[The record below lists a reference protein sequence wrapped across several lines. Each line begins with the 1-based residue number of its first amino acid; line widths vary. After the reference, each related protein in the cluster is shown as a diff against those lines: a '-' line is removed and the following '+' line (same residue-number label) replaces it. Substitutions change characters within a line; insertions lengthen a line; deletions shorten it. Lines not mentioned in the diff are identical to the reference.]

1 MSLKKT
7 LASTLVGGLVAGAAM
22 VAAAGPAAAIDE
34 GTQLSGGIGWFDT
47 VGPLSAQSPAT
58 QIFDGAGTARPWAT
72 LTTENPCPAGA
83 TQMYVYVRI
92 PQPGVPENE
101 WTQVSLGGA
110 ITTSDADGRFYSTT
124 TSQADRIAQKSEVQ
138 TYTAANGGAG
148 DFPFLAVC
156 RDNTLASLGY
166 FETTIHV
173 AVTDF
178 AMLSDATWN
187 LVDTPA
193 NPAWHVTAPASTT
206 TVDASSTSITFGDSV
221 DLTATVA
228 PSDAAGDVEFFA
240 GTTSLGTATVSAGTA
255 TLTTAAL
262 PVGNPVQ
269 VTAEYLGGNYSA
281 STSAA
286 LDVVVAPAPAIDTAS
301 VLTVDVTSG
310 DAYQA
315 ATLTCTVDPA
325 GAAGTAR
332 FLDGTVALGTAP
344 VSAGVAV
351 LTTNALGAGAHSLT
365 CEFVPTDSGLYNP
378 STSVAVDASYTL
390 AGAVDEQTVVVTIP
404 VGTISITTPYTPEAP
419 LDLGTAVLDTTD
431 STYSASA
438 PFGDITITDTRAG
451 NLGFTAS
458 VVSSSFVSASSDSFG
473 GIFAGLTD
481 LAATQVTGNALQAS
495 NVTLTNHAPAADGLD
510 VPKVFA
516 HYNAGLPLGTAQ
528 IAGTFGIDQVPTSV
542 TPGLYTATVTFTAV

>member
-22 VAAAGPAAAIDE
+22 VAVAGPAAAIDE
-34 GTQLSGGIGWFDT
+34 GTQLSGGIGWFNT
-47 VGPLSAQSPAT
+47 VGPLADQSPAT
-58 QIFDGAGTARPWAT
+58 QIFDGAGTARPWST
-72 LTTENPCPAGA
+72 LTTENPCPAGT

-138 TYTAANGGAG
+138 AYTAANGGAG

-178 AMLSDATWN
+178 ATLSDASWN
-187 LVDTPA
+187 LVEPT
-193 NPAWHVTAPASTT
+193 WHMTAAASTT
-206 TVDASSTSITFGDSV
+206 TLAASSSSITFGDSV

-228 PSDAAGDVEFFA
+228 PSDATGDVEFFA
-240 GTTSLGTATVSAGTA
+240 GTTSLGTAAVSSGSA
-255 TLTTAAL
+255 TLSTTAL
-262 PVGNPVQ
+262 PVGNPVH
-269 VTAEYLGGNYSA
+269 VTAEYLGGNYGT

-286 LDVVVAPAPAIDTAS
+286 VDIVVAAAPAIDTTSSLA
-301 VLTVDVTSG
+301 VDITSG

-315 ATLTCTVDPA
+315 VTLTCTIDPT

-332 FLDGTVALGTAP
+332 FLNGTVALGSAP
-344 VSAGVAV
+344 VAAGVAV

-365 CEFVPTDSGLYNP
+365 CEFVPTDPALFNP
-378 STSVAVDASYTL
+378 STSAVVEASFTL

-404 VGTISITTPYTPEAP
+404 VGEISITTPYTPEAP
-419 LDLGTAVLDTTD
+419 LDLGTAVLDTAD

-438 PFGDITITDTRAG
+438 PFGDIVITDTRAG

-458 VVSSSFVSASSDSFG
+458 VVSSSFVSASSDSFS

-481 LAATQVTGNALQAS
+481 LAATQVSGNALQAS
-495 NVTLTNHAPAADGLD
+495 NVTLTNHVPAADGLD
-510 VPKVFA
+510 IPKVFA
-516 HYNAGLPLGTAQ
+516 QYNAGLPLGTAQ